1 MRSKQQ
7 PVDED
12 GRRTARRTAHA
23 AAAGTRHGE
32 VAAGGRGDF
41 AEIEQS
47 SIGLRVEAK

>member
-1 MRSKQQ
+1 M
-7 PVDED
+7 DGD
-12 GRRTARRTAHA
+12 GRRTARRTAHAAA

-32 VAAGGRGDF
+32 VAAGGRGDV

>member
-1 MRSKQQ
+1 M
-7 PVDED
+7 DED
-12 GRRTARRTAHA
+12 GRRTARRTAH

>member
-1 MRSKQQ
+1 M
-7 PVDED
+7 DGD
-12 GRRTARRTAHA
+12 GRRTARRTAHAA

-32 VAAGGRGDF
+32 VAAGGRGDV